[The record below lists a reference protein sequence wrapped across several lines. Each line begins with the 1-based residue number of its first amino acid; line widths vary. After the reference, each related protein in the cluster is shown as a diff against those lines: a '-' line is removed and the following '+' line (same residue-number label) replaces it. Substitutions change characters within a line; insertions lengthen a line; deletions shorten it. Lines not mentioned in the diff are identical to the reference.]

1 MHYDGAKS
9 YLFVNCT
16 DIHKLKVKE
25 TEVNAI
31 PLYAGKVPKDFS
43 AGNMKK
49 FDFMDLFM
57 ALMLI
62 RMLLELM
69 IY

>member
-1 MHYDGAKS
+1 MHYDGAKG

-31 PLYAGKVPKDFS
+31 PLYVGKVPKDFS